1 MLKSMRRIS
10 RGTWIGRLLSRYPK
24 TSKYNFIEAIALGQL
39 DYQGTAKV
47 VRKDGKIYDFVL
59 DGEEVRPHE
68 IVTVESMVDIISEIS
83 NYDF

>member
-1 MLKSMRRIS
+1 MNHTL
-10 RGTWIGRLLSRYPK
+10 
-24 TSKYNFIEAIALGQL
+24 YNFIEAIALGQL

-83 NYDF
+83 DYKF